1 VIKSSTPIFAVRDI
15 LATIAYY
22 RDVFGFQQQ
31 WLWEDPPTF
40 GCIELGKAQIFL
52 SRDPDLAGRVEGVS
66 HFLEADDVNTLHE
79 IHRTNGAQIVEPLE
93 NKPWGIRE
101 YTVRDP
107 NGYHLRFSGPEKYE
121 KPADPVQ
128 AVPADVR
135 IIASVPSIDQ
145 YVDLFKAVGWAVYRE
160 HMEEALTSTEIG
172 VMAIASDGQPVG
184 MARVT
189 GDGMY
194 YMIWDVIVRPEHQGR
209 RIGATLLEAALREI
223 RGRARPGAFV
233 GLFTGKPGFYE
244 TLGFKSGGG
253 MHRQV

>member
-1 VIKSSTPIFAVRDI
+1 
-15 LATIAYY
+15 
-22 RDVFGFQQQ
+22 
-31 WLWEDPPTF
+31 
-40 GCIELGKAQIFL
+40 
-52 SRDPDLAGRVEGVS
+52 
-66 HFLEADDVNTLHE
+66 
-79 IHRTNGAQIVEPLE
+79 
-93 NKPWGIRE
+93 
-101 YTVRDP
+101 
-107 NGYHLRFSGPEKYE
+107 
-121 KPADPVQ
+121 
-128 AVPADVR
+128 
-135 IIASVPSIDQ
+135 
-145 YVDLFKAVGWAVYRE
+145 
-160 HMEEALTSTEIG
+160 MEEALTSTEIG

-233 GLFTGKPGFYE
+233 GLFTDKPGFYE